1 MSAAYPFPER
11 KENGA
16 GQVPQPTPCCWRVIG
31 ASVTGASHL
40 KHDLPCQDYQSSRLL
55 PSGDGQALLIA
66 LADGA
71 GSAENADLGAQLAV
85 EAALQSLESS
95 LGTSEPTSL
104 DFEVSMRLAFESA
117 QQVLFDQAEDDEI
130 PVRSLATTLTCVTA
144 VDGFITVGQLGDG
157 SVIVRTDED
166 ELVAV
171 TTPQRGEYANE
182 TFFLVQEDALENLQ
196 VQVLHYPVQ
205 GLAVLSDGLMRLAL
219 QMPANL
225 PHRPFFKPLFAFAA
239 SAEDMDAATGQLASF
254 LSSERVSE
262 RTDDDKSLV
271 LAICSAVPSGERER
285 PAG

>member
-16 GQVPQPTPCCWRVIG
+16 GQVAQPTPCSWRVIG
-31 ASVTGASHL
+31 ASVIGASHL
-40 KHDLPCQDYQSSRLL
+40 KHDLPCQDYQASRLL
-55 PSGDGQALLIA
+55 PWGEGQALLIA

-71 GSAENADLGAQLAV
+71 GSAENADQGAQLAV
-85 EAALQSLESS
+85 EAALHSLEIS
-95 LGTSEPTSL
+95 LRTCEPSCV
-104 DFEVSMRLAFESA
+104 DFESSMRLAFESA
-117 QQVLFDQAEDDEI
+117 QQVLFDQAGGDEI
-130 PVRSLATTLTCVTA
+130 PVRSLATTLTCVAA

-157 SVIVRTDED
+157 SVVVRTDED

-171 TTPQRGEYANE
+171 TNPQRGEYANE

-196 VQVLHYPVQ
+196 VQVLHYPVL

-219 QMPANL
+219 QMPANI

>member
-1 MSAAYPFPER
+1 MSAAYPFPDR

-16 GQVPQPTPCCWRVIG
+16 DQVAQPTPCCWRVIG

-40 KHDLPCQDYQSSRLL
+40 KHDLPCQDYQASRLL
-55 PSGDGQALLIA
+55 PCGEGQALLIA

-71 GSAENADLGAQLAV
+71 GSAKNADLGAQLAV

-95 LGTSEPTSL
+95 LTTSEPSSL
-104 DFEVSMRLAFESA
+104 NFEVSMRLAFDAA
-117 QQVLFDQAEDDEI
+117 QQVLFDQAKGDEI
-130 PVRSLATTLTCVTA
+130 PVRSLATTLTCVAA
-144 VDGFITVGQLGDG
+144 VDGFITIGQLGDG

-166 ELVAV
+166 ELLAV
-171 TTPQRGEYANE
+171 TRPQRGEYANE

-219 QMPANL
+219 QMPANI
-225 PHRPFFKPLFAFAA
+225 PHRPFFKPLFSFAI
-239 SAEDMDAATGQLASF
+239 SAEDMDAAAGQLASF

-271 LAICSAVPSGERER
+271 LAICSAVSAGERER

>member
-11 KENGA
+11 K
-16 GQVPQPTPCCWRVIG
+16 GQVAQPTPCCWRVIG

-40 KHDLPCQDYQSSRLL
+40 KHDLPCQDYQASRLL
-55 PSGDGQALLIA
+55 PCGEGQALLIA

-95 LGTSEPTSL
+95 LRTSEPSSL
-104 DFEVSMRLAFESA
+104 NFERSMRLAFESA
-117 QQVLFDQAEDDEI
+117 QQVLFDQAEGDEF
-130 PVRSLATTLTCVTA
+130 PVRSLATTLTCVAA

-171 TTPQRGEYANE
+171 TKPQRGEYANE

-219 QMPANL
+219 QMPANI
-225 PHRPFFKPLFAFAA
+225 PHRPFFKPLFAFAV
-239 SAEDMDAATGQLASF
+239 SAEDMDAATVQLASF
-254 LSSERVSE
+254 LSSKRVSE

-271 LAICSAVPSGERER
+271 LAICSAVPSGEQGR

>member
-95 LGTSEPTSL
+95 LGTSAPTSL

-117 QQVLFDQAEDDEI
+117 QQVLFDQAESDEI
-130 PVRSLATTLTCVTA
+130 PVRSLATTLTCVNA
-144 VDGFITVGQLGDG
+144 VDGFLTVGQLGDG

-171 TTPQRGEYANE
+171 TNPQRGEYANE

-196 VQVLHYPVQ
+196 VQVLHYPVL

-219 QMPANL
+219 QMPANI

-239 SAEDMDAATGQLASF
+239 SAEDMDAATLQLASF